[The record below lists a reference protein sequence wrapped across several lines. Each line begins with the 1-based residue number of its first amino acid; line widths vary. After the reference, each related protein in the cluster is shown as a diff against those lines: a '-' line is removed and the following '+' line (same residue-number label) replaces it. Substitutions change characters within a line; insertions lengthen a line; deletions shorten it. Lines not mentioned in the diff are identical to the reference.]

1 MFLFFCDPFLSHY
14 CYKVRHIVVLSNKV
28 SHRRTK
34 QDDIVDEGGGGV
46 DEGGSGGVDDEGGGG
61 GCLE

>member
-28 SHRRTK
+28 SHRRTE
-34 QDDIVDEGGGGV
+34 QDNIVDEGGGV